1 MGHFSKLSY
10 YPMVI
15 LVDTFAQTYR
25 KFRFLRLTN
34 ILSGNELIE
43 FDCKCLWKNMTNIM
57 GEENDT
63 QSSLQWLTIHPLY
76 AHVIANVVIDGT
88 NKTQHCERSNVIL
101 RNFIRIGT
109 FQKCLSDSYLRPLQL
124 FPTYVAE
131 NNVNASSNCLLFS
144 MWLLRG
150 ANFDKNSLYEL
161 KRSCCRW

>member
-10 YPMVI
+10 YPMII

-43 FDCKCLWKNMTNIM
+43 FDRKYLRKNMTNIM
-57 GEENDT
+57 GKENDT
-63 QSSLQWLTIHPLY
+63 QSSSQWLTIHHLY

-88 NKTQHCERSNVIL
+88 NRTQHCERSNVIL

-124 FPTYVAE
+124 FPTYIAE

-144 MWLLRG
+144 MWLLRVARIFPN
-150 ANFDKNSLYEL
+150 ANAVWQ
-161 KRSCCRW
+161 C